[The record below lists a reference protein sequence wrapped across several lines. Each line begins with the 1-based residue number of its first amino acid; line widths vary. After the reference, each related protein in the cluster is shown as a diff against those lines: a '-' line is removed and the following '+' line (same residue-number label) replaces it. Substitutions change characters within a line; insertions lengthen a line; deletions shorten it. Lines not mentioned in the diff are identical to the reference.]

1 MAFDLVVRDG
11 TVIDGSGREPV
22 VQDVGIDGDR
32 ITAVGRGLGP
42 GREEIDA
49 SGRLVTPGFVD
60 IHTHY
65 DGQITWENRLAPS
78 SGHGVT
84 TVVMGNC
91 GVGFAPSRSEHRQAL
106 VKLMEGVEDIPEV
119 VMTAGVPWTWE
130 TFPDYLNVLE
140 RRESDIDF
148 AAQLPHSPLRVF
160 VMGQRGADLEPP
172 TESDLSEMRRLTREA
187 VEAGALGVTTS
198 RNLAHRTKAGKYA
211 PSVKTEEAEVLALA
225 DGLRDAG
232 RGVYQLVPNFAIDPE
247 NQISL
252 ITEIARRSGR
262 PTSFTF
268 MQMAEQPDGWRVFLH
283 GLEDAR
289 DEGLTIRGQII
300 PRPTGALFGLDL
312 SFHPFALNPSYQPI
326 AGLPLA
332 EKVAAMRDPELR
344 RRLLAEKPDDPN
356 GFLRWVVSGHESVF
370 VLGDPPNYHPSADE
384 SIAARARAAG
394 ADPREL
400 IYDALLAREGREI
413 LFRPL
418 GNATGERFE
427 GAGLDLLGSDLTVL
441 GLGDGGAHYGMICD
455 ASYPTYFLTYWVRD
469 AGPERQVDLPR
480 AIRMLSR
487 ETAETVGLLDRGSV
501 AVGYKADLNVI
512 DFSKLRLHAPEVRY
526 DLPAGGRRIVQQ
538 ADGYDATVVSGVAT
552 YRNGVPTGRLPAGSS
567 GGRSR
572 SQPTGRGSSRGDPA
586 RICALDVNRAPRP
599 GEGSRRGRPRS
610 RRGLVRGRQLLFTMP
625 IVRPAIVVR
634 RGATGVGD
642 ETASTGS
649 GCGIKT
655 ATIGSTSARLAMSGR
670 G

>member
-1 MAFDLVVRDG
+1 MAFDLVVRGG
-11 TVIDGSGREPV
+11 TVIDGSGGEPV
-22 VQDVGIDGDR
+22 VQDVGINGDR
-32 ITAVGRGLGP
+32 IAAVGIGLGP

-172 TESDLSEMRRLTREA
+172 TDSDLGEMRRLTREA

-232 RGVYQLVPNFAIDPE
+232 RGVFQLVPNFAIDPE

-268 MQMAEQPDGWRVFLH
+268 MQMAEQPDGWRVFLQ

-326 AGLPLA
+326 ASLPLA
-332 EKVAAMRDPELR
+332 EKVAAMRDPQLR

-356 GFLRWVVSGHESVF
+356 GFLRWVVSGHENVF

-394 ADPREL
+394 TDPREL

-480 AIRMLSR
+480 AVRMLSR

-552 YRNGVPTGRLPAGSS
+552 YRDGVPTGRLP
-567 GGRSR
+567 GR
-572 SQPTGRGSSRGDPA
+572 
-586 RICALDVNRAPRP
+586 
-599 GEGSRRGRPRS
+599 
-610 RRGLVRGRQLLFTMP
+610 LVRGAKPEP
-625 IVRPAIVVR
+625 IESERV
-634 RGATGVGD
+634 
-642 ETASTGS
+642 
-649 GCGIKT
+649 
-655 ATIGSTSARLAMSGR
+655 
-670 G
+670 

>member
-1 MAFDLVVRDG
+1 MAFDLVVRGG
-11 TVIDGSGREPV
+11 TVIDGSGGEPV

-172 TESDLSEMRRLTREA
+172 TEADLSEMRRLTREA

-232 RGVYQLVPNFAIDPE
+232 RGVFQLVPNFAIDPK

-268 MQMAEQPDGWRVFLH
+268 MQMAEQPDGWRVFLQ

-326 AGLPLA
+326 ASLPLA

-469 AGPERQVDLPR
+469 AGPARQIDLPR
-480 AIRMLSR
+480 AVRMLSR

-552 YRNGVPTGRLPAGSS
+552 YRDGVPTGRLP
-567 GGRSR
+567 GR
-572 SQPTGRGSSRGDPA
+572 
-586 RICALDVNRAPRP
+586 
-599 GEGSRRGRPRS
+599 
-610 RRGLVRGRQLLFTMP
+610 LVRGAKP
-625 IVRPAIVVR
+625 EP
-634 RGATGVGD
+634 VGR
-642 ETASTGS
+642 ERA
-649 GCGIKT
+649 
-655 ATIGSTSARLAMSGR
+655 
-670 G
+670 